1 MAPIRYSPAMALP
14 GNRRHMA
21 NVLAGLGVTKGS
33 STSQRAPLTPAQL
46 AMLQYAKTQQRKV
59 VQTPQ
64 ADTGLFDQGGGGTEQ
79 PPPDTQSPPDT
90 LPDEQGEEILRP
102 DPLTGR
108 QATPAPSNLRG
119 YALGAIAVLAAI
131 LLLRK

>member
-1 MAPIRYSPAMALP
+1 MAQIRYSPAMALP

-46 AMLQYAKTQQRKV
+46 AMLQYARTQQQKTV
-59 VQTPQ
+59 TTPQ
-64 ADTGLFDQGGGGTEQ
+64 ADTGLFDQGGGGTQPPTDQ
-79 PPPDTQSPPDT
+79 PPPVVP
-90 LPDEQGEEILRP
+90 PDEQGEELLRP

-108 QATPAPSNLRG
+108 QATPTPAPSNLKW

>member
-1 MAPIRYSPAMALP
+1 MAQIRYSPAMALP

-21 NVLAGLGVTKGS
+21 NVLAGLGAGKTAPN
-33 STSQRAPLTPAQL
+33 TQRAPLTPAQL
-46 AMLQYAKTQQRKV
+46 AMLQYARTQQRKV

-79 PPPDTQSPPDT
+79 PPPDT
-90 LPDEQGEEILRP
+90 LPDEQGEELLRP

-108 QATPAPSNLRG
+108 QATPAPSNLKW

>member
-102 DPLTGR
+102 DPLPLPLP
-108 QATPAPSNLRG
+108 TPAPSNLKW